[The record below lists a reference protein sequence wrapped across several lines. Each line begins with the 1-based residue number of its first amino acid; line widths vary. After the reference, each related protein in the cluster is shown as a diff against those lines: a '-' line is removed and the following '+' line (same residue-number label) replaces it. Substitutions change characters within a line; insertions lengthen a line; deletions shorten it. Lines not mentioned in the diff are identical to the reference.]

1 MVYSVEMY
9 EKIDGKVPVLEFI
22 LNLEPKQQAKI
33 YREIDLTEGKK
44 MKWSEAKAIILKNN
58 EVQNELEKNEA
69 EYKIIEEIILARR
82 EKNLTQK
89 GLAELIGTKQSNISR
104 LESGNYNPSLDFLQK
119 IASAM
124 GKRLE
129 VRMV

>member
-1 MVYSVEMY
+1 ME
-9 EKIDGKVPVLEFI
+9 
-22 LNLEPKQQAKI
+22 
-33 YREIDLTEGKK
+33 
-44 MKWSEAKAIILKNN
+44 WSKAKALILENK
-58 EVQNELEKNEA
+58 EVKKEYDLLET
-69 EYKIIEEIILARR
+69 EYKIIEEIIMARK

-89 GLAELIGTKQSNISR
+89 GLAQLIGTKQSNISR

-129 VRMV
+129 VRIV